1 MRGQFDDDDENEE
14 IKKELVIPKYILLYQ
29 DMEVEIKQDLQE
41 EKDEMQEKEEE
52 EKKVEENP
60 EESGEEGKKN
70 LKPMERIIQYVAE
83 IMAEGTEAKPIS
95 DKEMAEK
102 LKRRLDLDIDLIKPS
117 VSNED
122 IEENGE
128 TLTTKIESASG
139 KSALKG
145 YLAWLNR
152 SPLLKMANLNN
163 EVIKSARKV
172 PDTEKKH
179 KNQ

>member
-117 VSNED
+117 VSNEE
-122 IEENGE
+122 IEENGVWQVVIGKQFAASVTFDARFIYYFQLE
-128 TLTTKIESASG
+128 ESR
-139 KSALKG
+139 KYFLVF
-145 YLAWLNR
+145 R
-152 SPLLKMANLNN
+152 S
-163 EVIKSARKV
+163 
-172 PDTEKKH
+172 
-179 KNQ
+179 